1 MPAVEE
7 HLNDNDEE
15 EMNKE
20 LLNTIKIPRNMKL
33 LVGKLPKS
41 QYEEDKMEERD
52 EVIDLLNEN
61 NQYNP
66 SPPNNDYINS
76 IAPSTATNK
85 EERPILNQVQSKNN
99 LEEHNEI
106 IREIQ
111 KKKQRKN
118 PKTTP
123 MNLAPLNK
131 PKKYEMYRDLNKIK
145 DNYDIVRKR
154 GYKNL
159 QRAKELNIQEQK
171 LK

>member
-66 SPPNNDYINS
+66 PPPNNDY
-76 IAPSTATNK
+76 
-85 EERPILNQVQSKNN
+85 
-99 LEEHNEI
+99 